1 MSKQVDSFVV
11 WAEKERISEA
21 SPEYS
26 YAMDAYDLALEH
38 AKLAVSSAVGVE
50 ETQSQMALLINE
62 ELDALKQG

>member
-38 AKLAVSSAVGVE
+38 AKSVVAAAVNVE
-50 ETQSQMALLINE
+50 KTQHQMAVLINE